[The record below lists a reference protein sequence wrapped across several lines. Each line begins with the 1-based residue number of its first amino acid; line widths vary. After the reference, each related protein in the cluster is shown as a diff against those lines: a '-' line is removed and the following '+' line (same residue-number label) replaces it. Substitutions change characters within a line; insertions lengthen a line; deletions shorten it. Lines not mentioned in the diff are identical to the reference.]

1 MSYFAL
7 ASGSAGADCA
17 RGPAWAAP
25 LLVLSLALGLAA
37 PARAQ
42 PTEAPPHFPVQQVEL
57 VENSELFTH
66 GKAAIYHGEVGAQ
79 GHGFALAGLSML
91 QPVAVTLLADQGA
104 PVTMTIGK
112 EWALAERKAT
122 GTARQGAGGR
132 RSSAPH
138 RPRAG
143 VGSPRG
149 LAAPRGGHD

>member
-79 GHGFALAGLSML
+79 GHGF
-91 QPVAVTLLADQGA
+91 
-104 PVTMTIGK
+104 GK
-112 EWALAERKAT
+112 EWALA
-122 GTARQGAGGR
+122 
-132 RSSAPH
+132 
-138 RPRAG
+138 
-143 VGSPRG
+143 
-149 LAAPRGGHD
+149 